1 GSAVSFTVTT
11 LAGYPTATT
20 MTKTGRLPAGV
31 SFTDNGNGTAT
42 IAGTAT
48 ASGAFTITITASNG
62 ASTDATQS
70 FTLTVTKKPAI
81 TSGNSATFVI
91 GSAGTFSV
99 TTTAGY
105 PTATT
110 LTETGAL
117 PSGVSFTDNGN
128 GTATIA
134 GTPAAGTA
142 GSYPLTITA
151 SNSAGSTQQSFTLTV
166 NPANASPVITSADH
180 TTFTVG
186 SAGSFTVTT
195 VAGYPTATTLTK
207 TGTLPVGVS
216 FTDNGDGTA
225 TIAGTPAAGSAGS
238 YPLTISATNA
248 TGTRQQSFTLTVVP
262 ANASPVITSADHATF
277 ALGTADSFTVT
288 TTAGY
293 PTATTITKTGSLPAG
308 VSFTDNHNG
317 TATIAGTPSV
327 AGAFTITI
335 TASTGA
341 STDATQTFT
350 LTVNAPPVITS
361 ANTATFTSD
370 LAGQSFTVTTTAGYP
385 TATTLTETGALPA
398 GVTFTD
404 NHNGTATI
412 AGTPSVTTSTD
423 YPIVIKAS
431 NGIAPDASQS
441 FTLKVTKVA
450 AVALPSSKPK
460 ADGTLGGV
468 PSKVYVNQV
477 LTVTGTG
484 YKPGAPIEIGWYY
497 SSSGKVTKLTVLAH
511 GFADAAGKF
520 RIPVTVANNTGS
532 KTVMSAGIGS
542 NGKARYLGADTVVNP
557 PLTSSLLMGVPLT
570 TTVGNSLTVSGSGYQ
585 PGTSIEIGWYLPQT
599 VLGHTLADA
608 AGKFRATVALPADQT
623 GLKALYAAGLGSNGK
638 ARYMV
643 APTLV
648 KGRSSTSTGH
658 TTQPIGGTGTGGTG
672 TSTGGGGLANTGLTD
687 QRISAASAGALAL
700 TGFALMMIGRRRRE
714 EDK

>member
-1 GSAVSFTVTT
+1 
-11 LAGYPTATT
+11 
-20 MTKTGRLPAGV
+20 M
-31 SFTDNGNGTAT
+31 
-42 IAGTAT
+42 
-48 ASGAFTITITASNG
+48 
-62 ASTDATQS
+62 Q
-70 FTLTVTKKPAI
+70 
-81 TSGNSATFVI
+81 
-91 GSAGTFSV
+91 
-99 TTTAGY
+99 
-105 PTATT
+105 
-110 LTETGAL
+110 
-117 PSGVSFTDNGN
+117 
-128 GTATIA
+128 
-134 GTPAAGTA
+134 
-142 GSYPLTITA
+142 
-151 SNSAGSTQQSFTLTV
+151 
-166 NPANASPVITSADH
+166 PANS
-180 TTFTVG
+180 
-186 SAGSFTVTT
+186 
-195 VAGYPTATTLTK
+195 
-207 TGTLPVGVS
+207 
-216 FTDNGDGTA
+216 
-225 TIAGTPAAGSAGS
+225 
-238 YPLTISATNA
+238 
-248 TGTRQQSFTLTVVP
+248 
-262 ANASPVITSADHATF
+262 SPVITSADHASFTKGS
-277 ALGTADSFTVT
+277 AGSFTVT

-293 PTATTITKTGSLPAG
+293 PTATTITKTGTLPAG
-308 VSFTDNHNG
+308 VSFTDNHDG
-317 TATIAGTPSV
+317 TATIAGTPTA
-327 AGAFTITI
+327 AGCLPDHHQ
-335 TASTGA
+335 GQQRGQHRR
-341 STDATQTFT
+341 DARRFT

-385 TATTLTETGALPA
+385 TATTITETGALPA
-398 GVTFTD
+398 GMTFTD

-412 AGTPSVTTSTD
+412 AGTPSVTTSTN

-460 ADGTLGGV
+460 ADGKLGGV
-468 PSKVYVNQV
+468 PSKVYVDQV

-542 NGKARYLGADTVVNP
+542 NGKARYLSADTVVNP

-599 VLGHTLADA
+599 VLGHTVANA
-608 AGKFRATVALPADQT
+608 AGKFRTTVTLPADQT
-623 GLKALYAAGLGSNGK
+623 GLKAVYAAGLGCNGK
-638 ARYMV
+638 ARYLV

-658 TTQPIGGTGTGGTG
+658 TIQPIGNTGTGGGTG

-700 TGFALMMIGRRRRE
+700 TGFALMVIGRRRRE